1 MTGQLGHPEV
11 GTGPGRSRPAGAE
24 RRVLSH
30 RHGVGRGEGSQ
41 LGDKGPFWTLR
52 RTYEQNTGK
61 ERGRV
66 GRHGHHLLDG
76 AQPPGQCH
84 PRTGGASCSQ
94 PPDPRVSGST
104 WGGAVSS
111 GLCFRCTCL
120 CICTHTRKFQRLCWA
135 CTAAQ
140 GFLQLRR
147 MGAALLCAVWAP
159 HCSGFSCWWSK
170 ALAAWAPAVVA
181 LRLSCCD
188 VRAPGHAGF
197 SSCGTGAY

>member
-1 MTGQLGHPEV
+1 MLVEAVSLTGQLGHPEV

-41 LGDKGPFWTLR
+41 LGDKGLFWTLR

-147 MGAALLCAVWAP
+147 MGAPLALRGA
-159 HCSGFSCWWSK
+159 GFSLWW
-170 ALAAWAPAVVA
+170 L
-181 LRLSCCD
+181 LSSWPGSRARGRSSCGP
-188 VRAPGHAGF
+188 RAPGHRLG
-197 SSCGTGAY
+197 SCSALA

>member
-1 MTGQLGHPEV
+1 MLVEAVSLTGQLGHPAV

-76 AQPPGQCH
+76 AQPPGRCH

-111 GLCFRCTCL
+111 GLCFWCTYL
-120 CICTHTRKFQRLCWA
+120 CICAHTHVNSRGCAGPALQR
-135 CTAAQ
+135 
-140 GFLQLRR
+140 
-147 MGAALLCAVWAP
+147 
-159 HCSGFSCWWSK
+159 
-170 ALAAWAPAVVA
+170 
-181 LRLSCCD
+181 
-188 VRAPGHAGF
+188 RAF
-197 SSCGTGAY
+197 SSCGEWGLLSRCGARVSHCGGFSRRARAPGRVGAVAAAPGLQGTG